1 MSKDTGEADV
11 PLPLCA
17 CAGAARRPGVRASLP
32 GMEWGGGRLAEAG
45 RAADEAGAERT
56 PRHARRSRG
65 LQPGARVGVR
75 RTCKGVAG
83 CVRRWPCPLNG
94 FGGRSGVDGL
104 GDCCALPVFFF
115 SCRNS
120 CTGQEDGRGLLASA
134 SLPFFLHFSS
144 LPIYIKFSFLS
155 FSTYGRLEN
164 EWRNMLFSM
173 MLTFGVYR

>member
-1 MSKDTGEADV
+1 V
-11 PLPLCA
+11 CR
-17 CAGAARRPGVRASLP
+17 GAARRPGVRASLP
-32 GMEWGGGRLAEAG
+32 GMEWSGGRLAEAG

-65 LQPGARVGVR
+65 SSPARASVSAARAACGGLPVACVASLSAQPFRAAIR
-75 RTCKGVAG
+75 
-83 CVRRWPCPLNG
+83 
-94 FGGRSGVDGL
+94 GGRIGRL
-104 GDCCALPVFFF
+104 LCAACIFF

-173 MLTFGVYR
+173 MLTFGAYR

>member
-1 MSKDTGEADV
+1 
-11 PLPLCA
+11 
-17 CAGAARRPGVRASLP
+17 
-32 GMEWGGGRLAEAG
+32 MERSGGRLAEAG

-104 GDCCALPVFFF
+104 GDCCALPVLFF
-115 SCRNS
+115 S
-120 CTGQEDGRGLLASA
+120 EIHALPGLLASA
-134 SLPFFLHFSS
+134 SLPFLLHFSLLIYNVSVDWRCTSPFFPVIFNLWETREQVEGHAFVDDVDIWFYLFIGFFWPGS
-144 LPIYIKFSFLS
+144 LL
-155 FSTYGRLEN
+155 
-164 EWRNMLFSM
+164 
-173 MLTFGVYR
+173 